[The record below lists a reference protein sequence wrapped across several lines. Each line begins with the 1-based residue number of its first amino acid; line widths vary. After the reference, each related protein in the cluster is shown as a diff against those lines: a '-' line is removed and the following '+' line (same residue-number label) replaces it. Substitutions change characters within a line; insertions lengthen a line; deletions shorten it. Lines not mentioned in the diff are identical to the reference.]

1 MKAAMGEGSP
11 SAAMRPQPSRTVRP
25 RAVLSTCS
33 SSFMRSTGAVAVLL
47 TAPAT
52 PAEHAG
58 AAHEKLRWFPAA
70 AVDHPRAPCMRCR
83 DIETAQHADAG
94 MQPLPW

>member
-1 MKAAMGEGSP
+1 MYEGSP

-33 SSFMRSTGAVAVLL
+33 SSFMRSTGAVAVRL

-52 PAEHAG
+52 PAEHTG
-58 AAHEKLRWFPAA
+58 TAHEKLGWLSVND
-70 AVDHPRAPCMRCR
+70 VDHPSTSCMRRRDKDCSACR
-83 DIETAQHADAG
+83 G
-94 MQPLPW
+94 